1 METRSCG
8 PSHFALSPP
17 TVMKVLTGSLRSL
30 WRQPLLFGAS
40 VATLAVGLAV
50 CSVGVSLLESIL
62 LQPLPYPDPDRL
74 AMVWNVRDDNPSR
87 RLAVSRRTFDSVSNT
102 ARSFTQI
109 AAARS
114 WSFIV
119 PNAGGPEQRL
129 GALVSGQ
136 FHTML
141 GAPLTAGRHF
151 TPQDLAGEVAN
162 NVVLSHRFWME
173 RFGGN
178 REAIGASII
187 LDGLPFTIVGILGE
201 AFLFAPWPDV
211 DIWAPLTVD
220 PDQRRF
226 PDPDLARNLWVIARL
241 GKSATVAEAPEMDLI
256 SARLAESAMA
266 ENKGLEALVVP
277 LHEHLVGT
285 SRPVLLGVWAATL
298 LVFLIACCN
307 VAGLLVARW
316 LSRHREFAIRA
327 AVGAAPMQIFQVIAC
342 DVFWIVALGAGTG
355 LMLAAAVIDFIVA
368 LNPTLFPRMQQV
380 GVQWAGASFTV
391 AVGVA
396 AIVGFGFP
404 STLRVLTLRIAESLK
419 AQRSE
424 RRSLFRVWSGQ
435 DTLISLQVALAF
447 ALVTATVL
455 MIQTVVRMQSLDL
468 GFNPA
473 GVLTARLPIS
483 FAGYPT
489 QEKLH
494 THYRSLLD
502 GLGSQPGV
510 SHVGASTAL
519 PLSGIR
525 ETLPISVANRDA
537 IDIQFAQVSPGY
549 FSTMRVPILR
559 GRDFSRSDDASGP
572 RVAIVDAAFVRAHF
586 GGEDPLGRLIA
597 IGRAPGSSCAI
608 VGVVGDVR
616 QFGPRQAHEPMVYF
630 PFLQMARLSSF
641 VALRAESDSAV
652 GLPDAVRQTVSDI
665 DPNQLV
671 TDMRTMEA
679 RLGAR
684 LRRPRFTLLLFAWSG
699 LVALGLGIVG
709 VYSVASY
716 VTRRRSRDYGIQL
729 ALGAS
734 PARVAR
740 SVVARG
746 MRPVVVGVMA
756 GLAVAVSFGRLLESQ
771 LFGVTPLDPLSLA
784 AGILILILSGVAGS
798 FLPARRASRSDPLQV
813 IRAE

>member
-1 METRSCG
+1 
-8 PSHFALSPP
+8 
-17 TVMKVLTGSLRSL
+17 MKVLTASLRSL
-30 WRQPLLFGAS
+30 WRQPLLFGTS

-62 LQPLPYPDPDRL
+62 LQPLPYPNPDRL

-87 RLAVSRRTFDSVSNT
+87 RLAVSRRTFDSVSNS
-102 ARSFTQI
+102 ARSFTQV

-119 PNAGGPEQRL
+119 PNSSGPEQRL
-129 GALVSGQ
+129 GALASDQ

-151 TPQDLAGEVAN
+151 APQDLAGEGAN
-162 NVVLSHRFWME
+162 TVILSHRFWME

-178 REAIGASII
+178 REAIGTSII

-226 PDPDLARNLWVIARL
+226 PDLGNLWVIGRL
-241 GKSATVAEAPEMDLI
+241 GKSATLTEAQAEMDLI
-256 SARLAESAMA
+256 GARLAESAMA
-266 ENKGLEALVVP
+266 ENKGLKALVVP

-327 AVGAAPMQIFQVIAC
+327 AVGAAPTQIFQVIAC

-355 LMLAAAVIDFIVA
+355 LMLSAAVIDFIVA
-368 LNPTLFPRMQQV
+368 LNPSLFPRMQQL

-404 STLRVLTLRIAESLK
+404 STLRVLTLRIAENLK

-424 RRSLFRVWSGQ
+424 RRSLFRMWSGQ

-447 ALVTATVL
+447 ALVTATGL
-455 MIQTVVRMQSLDL
+455 MIQTVVRMQSIDL

-525 ETLPISVANRDA
+525 ETLPVSIANLDA
-537 IDIQFAQVSPGY
+537 TDVQFAQISTGY
-549 FSTMRVPILR
+549 FSTMRIPILR
-559 GRDFSRSDDASGP
+559 GRDFSRSDDARGP

-586 GGEDPLGRLIA
+586 GGEDPLGRLMA
-597 IGRAPGSSCAI
+597 VGRAPGSSCAI

-630 PFLQMARLSSF
+630 PFLQMPRRNSF
-641 VALRAESDSAV
+641 VALRRESDSAV
-652 GLPDAVRQTVSDI
+652 VLPDAVRQTVSNI

-671 TDMRTMEA
+671 TDVRTMEA

-699 LVALGLGIVG
+699 LIALGLGVVG

-746 MRPVVVGVMA
+746 MRPVVVGVLV

-771 LFGVTPLDPLSLA
+771 LFGVTPLDPLSLV
-784 AGILILILSGVAGS
+784 AGILTLILSGVAGS
-798 FLPARRASRSDPLQV
+798 FLPARRASQSDPLQV
-813 IRAE
+813 IRA